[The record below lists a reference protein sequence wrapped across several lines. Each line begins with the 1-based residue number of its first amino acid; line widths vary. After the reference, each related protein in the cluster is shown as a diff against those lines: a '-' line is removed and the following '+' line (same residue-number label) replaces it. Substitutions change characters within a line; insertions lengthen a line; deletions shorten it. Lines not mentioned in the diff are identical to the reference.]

1 MTRTNILERTD
12 DGPRVIGWF
21 DPARATKYHESTT
34 WDGSNRVSDATGSH
48 TEHEI
53 LYRTA
58 GGRWI
63 LHRWSA
69 WQGVAATYRYVDDAA
84 AREWLLRCGHDDAVA
99 EHLGP
104 VAEESEP
111 PRVGRPPEGVP
122 IQVRIPAEHIAQVD
136 ALASAAGVTR
146 PEWIRQAIAERLA
159 RA

>member
-1 MTRTNILERTD
+1 MTRTNIIEHTD

-21 DPARATKYHESTT
+21 DPARATEYHESTT
-34 WDGSNRVSDATGSH
+34 WDGSNRVSDATGPH

-69 WQGVAATYRYVDDAA
+69 WQGTPETYDYVDEDR

-99 EHLGP
+99 ELWAP
-104 VAEESEP
+104 VPEESAP
-111 PRVGRPPEGVP
+111 PRVGRPPEGTPV
-122 IQVRIPAEHIAQVD
+122 QVRIPPEHLEQID
-136 ALASAAGVTR
+136 ALAAGLGISR
-146 PEWIRQAIAERLA
+146 AEWIRTAVALHLG
-159 RA
+159 